1 MYGKHWIYS
10 DTRLW
15 HLSLCGLAI
24 LLIKIGSAYSWRW
37 LENTAISSFSHLLLL
52 LQASIIIEY
61 INFRKIIL
69 VVSIL
74 LMHVQYTCTLIV
86 PSTSFSLLLACHG
99 SYPSFNVRYTVQCT
113 LYNSTKHVI
122 SPCTFGT
129 LSSVHCTTV
138 QQYKTCYQSL
148 HDQINLVESFGA
160 RYSLRSDPYSL
171 SLILISISNVSTF
184 QICKSMLDSLILVIP
199 FGYDHPQDILE
210 KLNEFIS
217 LNNELNAPRLTKQEI
232 RSIYI

>member
-1 MYGKHWIYS
+1 M
-10 DTRLW
+10 
-15 HLSLCGLAI
+15 
-24 LLIKIGSAYSWRW
+24 
-37 LENTAISSFSHLLLL
+37 
-52 LQASIIIEY
+52 
-61 INFRKIIL
+61 

-86 PSTSFSLLLACHG
+86 PSTSFILLLACHG
-99 SYPSFNVRYTVQCT
+99 SYPSFNVRYTVQ
-113 LYNSTKHVI
+113 
-122 SPCTFGT
+122 
-129 LSSVHCTTV
+129 
-138 QQYKTCYQSL
+138 QYKTWYQSL